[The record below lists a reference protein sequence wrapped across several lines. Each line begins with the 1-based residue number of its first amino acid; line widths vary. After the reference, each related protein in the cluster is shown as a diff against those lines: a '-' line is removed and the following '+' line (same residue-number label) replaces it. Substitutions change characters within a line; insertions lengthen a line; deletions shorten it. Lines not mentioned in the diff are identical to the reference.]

1 MGGFEHVTDLNY
13 LSYVTQTRLVGDA
26 NYPEWTQ
33 INSNIETFYKVPVRI
48 FYFLFSPFPW
58 DIDKPKHLIGLFDS
72 ILYLCLFCLIFFNLK
87 VIWNNSALRIIL
99 IILLFYFVA
108 FSFGVGNFGTGIR
121 HRSKFVIELILL
133 AAPLI
138 PKFVISSKKIYT
150 NIINKQ

>member
-1 MGGFEHVTDLNY
+1 M
-13 LSYVTQTRLVGDA
+13 
-26 NYPEWTQ
+26 
-33 INSNIETFYKVPVRI
+33 
-48 FYFLFSPFPW
+48 
-58 DIDKPKHLIGLFDS
+58 
-72 ILYLCLFCLIFFNLK
+72 K